1 VLIFGLGKPL
11 PDGSNGDDK
20 MPPDKGAKK
29 SVGLFDRKNELCF
42 ALGQAIVAWQDV
54 EDAHFRLFFR
64 MLGATN
70 TDIAAIVYY
79 NTESFDGRRRM
90 VDNMVKVVLTKK
102 EYKALRSAWANDR
115 GGLQKEIRVA
125 NDNRNKLAHYSLET
139 DTTATMDRE
148 TEIVEVRISS
158 PRLRPSVYNIVSHL
172 LGRTPDQP
180 AHNLGVNEVRSF
192 AAEFRSLAKRMSA
205 FHDQLPVPTDPN
217 PTLRQLGLP
226 PRHLVNRRHSN
237 KT

>member
-1 VLIFGLGKPL
+1 MDQGT
-11 PDGSNGDDK
+11 DR
-20 MPPDKGAKK
+20 MPTDKGAKK
-29 SVGLFDRKNELCF
+29 SIGLFDRSNELCL

-70 TDIAAIVYY
+70 IDIAAIVYY

-102 EYKALRSAWANDR
+102 EHKALRSAWASNH
-115 GGLQKEIRVA
+115 GGLQKEIKDA

-139 DTTATMDRE
+139 DTAATMEPE

-158 PRLRPSVYNIVSHL
+158 PRLHPSVYNVVSHL

-180 AHNLGVNEVRSF
+180 AHNLGVSEVRSF
-192 AAEFRSLAKRMSA
+192 ASEFRSLAKKMGA

-217 PTLRQLGLP
+217 STLWQRGLP
-226 PRHLVNRRHSN
+226 PRHLVHRRRSN